1 MICKILLFEFC
12 FILTWD
18 AGIQNVSHQS
28 ISNRYPDSTKFG
40 KDAVNI
46 NPMVIYNFD
55 TLDLALS
62 PRPQEYI
69 VCETS
74 PKRSNYNQLVLM
86 LVLGKT
92 DN

>member
-1 MICKILLFEFC
+1 
-12 FILTWD
+12 
-18 AGIQNVSHQS
+18 
-28 ISNRYPDSTKFG
+28 
-40 KDAVNI
+40 
-46 NPMVIYNFD
+46 MVIYNFD